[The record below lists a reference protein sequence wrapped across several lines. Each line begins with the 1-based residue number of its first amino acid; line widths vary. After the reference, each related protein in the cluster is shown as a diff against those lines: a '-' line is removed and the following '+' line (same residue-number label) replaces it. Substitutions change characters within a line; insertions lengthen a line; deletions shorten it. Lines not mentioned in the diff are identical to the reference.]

1 MRRRYLLL
9 AAVAIAIGAAV
20 LAYGRLRWPGYAIVR
35 GHVGDG
41 AATLLVFAL
50 LSLRWRARPA
60 VRAFA
65 TIAIATAVELGQLVW
80 HSTSLAGELLVG
92 GTFDWWDVVA
102 YIVGAGV
109 AWLVAPWC
117 DVSPPE
123 ISAAASSSVTAS
135 AVVTR

>member
-20 LAYGRLRWPGYAIVR
+20 LAYGRLRWPGHAIVR

-41 AATLLVFAL
+41 AATMLVFAL
-50 LSLRWRARPA
+50 LSLRWRARA
-60 VRAFA
+60 TVRALA

-92 GTFDWWDVVA
+92 GTFDWWDFVA
-102 YIVGAGV
+102 YIIGAFV

-117 DVSPPE
+117 DEPAP
-123 ISAAASSSVTAS
+123 
-135 AVVTR
+135 AVLATDRLL